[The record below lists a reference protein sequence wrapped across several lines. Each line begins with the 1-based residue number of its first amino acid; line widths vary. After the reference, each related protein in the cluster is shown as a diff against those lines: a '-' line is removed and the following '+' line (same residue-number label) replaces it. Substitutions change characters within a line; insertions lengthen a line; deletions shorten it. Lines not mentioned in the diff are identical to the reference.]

1 MSLFDNDDKEVKPRS
16 TGSSKQSANNCD
28 IFEPSVYT
36 PDESKFR
43 IDYIKRITAKITAEL
58 DAALATAEL
67 PDGEEPS
74 FELEVSGIDP
84 EKHLKFIAKY
94 LRGPRGFNG
103 SVDNFVVLTED
114 AYQRLH
120 VKDPNKFYFTY
131 EGEESQGYVE
141 NMVLITTDFVDDH
154 ILVTTG
160 QITNNVLTI

>member
-1 MSLFDNDDKEVKPRS
+1 MSVFDEEVKPRNS
-16 TGSSKQSANNCD
+16 KKPIPSSNNCD
-28 IFEPSVYT
+28 IFEPSVYV
-36 PDESKFR
+36 PESSKYR
-43 IDYIKRITAKITAEL
+43 AEYIKRITAKITAEL

-74 FELEVSGIDP
+74 FELEVSGVDP

-103 SVDNFVVLTED
+103 SVDNFVVLTE
-114 AYQRLH
+114 AEYERLR

-131 EGEESQGYVE
+131 EGEESPGYVE

-160 QITNNVLTI
+160 QIIDNVLTI

>member
-1 MSLFDNDDKEVKPRS
+1 MSVFDEEVKP
-16 TGSSKQSANNCD
+16 GNPNKPIPSANNCD
-28 IFEPSVYT
+28 IFEPSTYV
-36 PDESKFR
+36 PESAKYR
-43 IDYIKRITAKITAEL
+43 ADYIKRITAKITAEL
-58 DAALATAEL
+58 DNELAVAEL

-74 FELEVSGIDP
+74 FELEVTGIDP

-103 SVDNFVVLTED
+103 SLDNFVVLTE
-114 AYQRLH
+114 AEYERLH

-131 EGEESQGYVE
+131 ESEESPGYVE
-141 NMVLITTDFVDDH
+141 DMVIITTDFVDDH

>member
-36 PDESKFR
+36 PDESKYR
-43 IDYIKRITAKITAEL
+43 IDYIKRITARITAEL
-58 DAALATAEL
+58 DNELAVAEL

-74 FELEVSGIDP
+74 FELQVTGKDP

-103 SVDNFVVLTED
+103 SLDNFVVLTEEQ
-114 AYQRLH
+114 YERLH

>member
-1 MSLFDNDDKEVKPRS
+1 MILFDDDSQEVKPK
-16 TGSSKQSANNCD
+16 SSKEPVQTGNNCD
-28 IFEPSVYT
+28 IFEPSTYV
-36 PDESKFR
+36 PESAKYR
-43 IDYIKRITAKITAEL
+43 AEYIKRITAKITAEL
-58 DAALATAEL
+58 DAELATAEL

-120 VKDPNKFYFTY
+120 VKDPNKFYYTY

-141 NMVLITTDFVDDH
+141 NMVLVTTDLVDNH

>member
-103 SVDNFVVLTED
+103 SLDNFVVLTE
-114 AYQRLH
+114 AEYERLH
-120 VKDPNKFYFTY
+120 VKDPNKFYYTY
-131 EGEESQGYVE
+131 EGEESQGYIE
-141 NMVLITTDFVDDH
+141 NMVLVTTDFVDDH